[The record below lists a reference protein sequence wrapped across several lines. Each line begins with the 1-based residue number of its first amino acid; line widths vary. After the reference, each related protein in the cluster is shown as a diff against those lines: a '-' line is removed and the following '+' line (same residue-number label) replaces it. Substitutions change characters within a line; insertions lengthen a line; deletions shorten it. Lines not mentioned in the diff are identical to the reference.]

1 MKKTLLGLAFIALAV
16 LVLLKETLGLGAL
29 PFWPLIWTAVF
40 VGLTLKSL
48 CQKHW
53 YHGILFGLLTLV
65 MLNSIYH
72 WVEVSF
78 WTLVLVGG
86 LLLFGFNLLFAPS
99 QNVFFWKSSSG
110 VEQHASGPAS
120 PGVDLVF
127 ASGTRYV
134 TDDNLVAIGGDVVF
148 SSASLYFD
156 QATMSGDTATYSGD
170 AVFSSVQLF
179 VPKNWQVELTGDRV
193 FSMVTANASGQATD
207 KTLIISGDYV
217 FSRLVV
223 YYV

>member
-48 CQKHW
+48 FQKHW

-99 QNVFFWKSSSG
+99 QNAFFWKGLKRCRAACFWSCF
-110 VEQHASGPAS
+110 ARSGPCLCEWD
-120 PGVDLVF
+120 PLCDG
-127 ASGTRYV
+127 
-134 TDDNLVAIGGDVVF
+134 
-148 SSASLYFD
+148 
-156 QATMSGDTATYSGD
+156 
-170 AVFSSVQLF
+170 
-179 VPKNWQVELTGDRV
+179 
-193 FSMVTANASGQATD
+193 
-207 KTLIISGDYV
+207 
-217 FSRLVV
+217 
-223 YYV
+223 

>member
-16 LVLLKETLGLGAL
+16 LVLLKETLGLGTL

-53 YHGILFGLLTLV
+53 YHGIMFGLLTLV

-78 WTLVLVGG
+78 WTHVLVGG
-86 LLLFGFNLLFAPS
+86 LLLSGLNLLFGPS
-99 QNVFFWKSSSG
+99 QNVFFWKGSSG
-110 VEQHASGPAS
+110 VEQHDSAS
-120 PGVDLVF
+120 PGADLVF

-134 TDDNLVAIGGDVVF
+134 TDDNFVAIGGDVVF
-148 SSASLYFD
+148 SSVSLYFD

-193 FSMVTANASGQATD
+193 FSLVTANASGQATD
-207 KTLIISGDYV
+207 KTLIISGNYV